1 MVLFLSKKREFR
13 NLKNALLMPCAKS
26 KKGKIL
32 FRVRFLASIVGQ
44 LISMHA
50 VISDT
55 VRQSTRFLYD
65 CALGRASWQACIRL
79 TQDVLTELSFWDK
92 NCKILNSKG

>member
-1 MVLFLSKKREFR
+1 MLKK
-13 NLKNALLMPCAKS
+13 LT
-26 KKGKIL
+26 G
-32 FRVRFLASIVGQ
+32 VRFLASIVGQ
-44 LISMHA
+44 LICMHA

-65 CALGRASWQACIRL
+65 CPFGRASWQACVRL

-92 NCKILNSKG
+92 HCKILNSKGYEISTMTVNKVTPQM

>member
-1 MVLFLSKKREFR
+1 
-13 NLKNALLMPCAKS
+13 MPCDKS

-65 CALGRASWQACIRL
+65 CPFGRASWQACVRL
-79 TQDVLTELSFWDK
+79 TQDILTELSFWDK